1 MPDEPPLLPDPVPP
15 LAADAL
21 AAAATEPLSSPGHV
35 HAAGSTHCQ
44 NCGTEL
50 KGPFCHACG
59 QHDFDVNRSFW
70 HTFLEALENLFHFEG
85 KFFRNIVTLLFQP
98 GRLSAAYNAGR
109 RASQMPPFRLYIF
122 TAFVFFLWA
131 FSGDRGGE
139 PVQFGPPKPTGV
151 LVDGRP
157 VEGADVL
164 RALSDPAYAEQLKA
178 AAEAAEKARAKPGAA
193 EADPAGALGAAVA
206 AAGQEIG
213 QVAAENR
220 GQDAPANRPQ
230 LSYRPLN
237 KPVAEQNEFER
248 WADRQGKRLADPAV
262 RREIGER
269 FIAALPK
276 MLLICLPVF
285 ALFTRVLFRKA
296 GQVYLQ
302 HLVVAIHFH
311 TFIFLW
317 MMFRDGWVHLVEVVG
332 LRGPA
337 GWLET
342 ASNAWLALYPLLM
355 LRRLYRNSWVRTAVK
370 TAVLALAYV
379 SALGVAFVATAAAL
393 FFLM

>member
-1 MPDEPPLLPDPVPP
+1 VPDEPPLLPDPVTP
-15 LAADAL
+15 LAASAS
-21 AAAATEPLSSPGHV
+21 AVTEPLASPGHV
-35 HAAGSTHCQ
+35 HTAGSTHCQ

-70 HTFLEALENLFHFEG
+70 HTFLEALENLFHFDG

-98 GRLSAAYNAGR
+98 GRLSAAFNAGR
-109 RASQMPPFRLYIF
+109 RASQVPPLRLYVF

-131 FSGDRGGE
+131 FSGDRAGE
-139 PVQFGPPKPTGV
+139 PVQYGPPNPAGM

-164 RALSDPAYAEQLKA
+164 RALSDPAYAERLRS
-178 AAEAAEKARAKPGAA
+178 AAEAADQTKAPSAA
-193 EADPAGALGAAVA
+193 PAGDPAGTLGAAVA
-206 AAGQEIG
+206 QAGQEVAR
-213 QVAAENR
+213 VAAEQR
-220 GQDAPANRPQ
+220 AEAANRPN
-230 LSYRPLN
+230 LSYRPLV
-237 KPVAEQNEFER
+237 KPEGERNDFER
-248 WADRQGKRLADPAV
+248 WADRQGRRLSDPAFRHEV
-262 RREIGER
+262 GER
-269 FIAALPK
+269 FVAAVPK
-276 MLLICLPVF
+276 MLLICLPIF
-285 ALFTRVLFRKA
+285 ALFTRVLFRKS

-302 HLVVAIHFH
+302 HLVVAVHFH

-317 MMFRDGWVHLVEVVG
+317 AMFRDGWVHLVEAVG

-342 ASNAWLALYPLLM
+342 AANAWFVLYPLLM
-355 LRRLYRNSWVRTAVK
+355 LRRLYGNPWLRTALK
-370 TAVLALAYV
+370 TAVLALAYIA
-379 SALGVAFVATAAAL
+379 ALGIAFVATAAVL